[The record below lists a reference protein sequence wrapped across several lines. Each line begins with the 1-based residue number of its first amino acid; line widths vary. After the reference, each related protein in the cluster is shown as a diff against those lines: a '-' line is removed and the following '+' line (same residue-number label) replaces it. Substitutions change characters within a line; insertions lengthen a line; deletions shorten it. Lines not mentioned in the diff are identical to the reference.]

1 MTRERSAA
9 LRPPLASAIAPLLS
23 GSAAPV
29 ARSEGGMS
37 FILALVVMVVLL
49 EQHVAVT
56 LGAREKHSS
65 ENTGRLP
72 ACPVDIDRNERP
84 A

>member
-1 MTRERSAA
+1 MTREWSAA

-23 GSAAPV
+23 GSAAAV
-29 ARSEGGMS
+29 ARSEGVLS
-37 FILALVVMVVLL
+37 FILALVVMVFML
-49 EQHVAVT
+49 EQHVAVR
-56 LGAREKHSS
+56 LGAGEKHSS

-72 ACPVDIDRNERP
+72 ACPADIDRNERP

>member
-1 MTRERSAA
+1 M
-9 LRPPLASAIAPLLS
+9 ASAIAPLFS
-23 GSAAPV
+23 VSAAAV
-29 ARSEGGMS
+29 ARSERGMS
-37 FILALVVMVVLL
+37 FILALMVKVVML
-49 EQHVAVT
+49 EQHVAVR
-56 LGAREKHSS
+56 LGAGERHSS

>member
-1 MTRERSAA
+1 LFSVSAA
-9 LRPPLASAIAPLLS
+9 A
-23 GSAAPV
+23 V
-29 ARSEGGMS
+29 ARSERGMS
-37 FILALVVMVVLL
+37 FILALVVKVVML
-49 EQHVAVT
+49 EQHVAVR
-56 LGAREKHSS
+56 LGASERHSS

>member
-1 MTRERSAA
+1 LFSVSAA
-9 LRPPLASAIAPLLS
+9 A
-23 GSAAPV
+23 V
-29 ARSEGGMS
+29 ARSERGMS
-37 FILALVVMVVLL
+37 FILALVVKVVML
-49 EQHVAVT
+49 EQHVAVR
-56 LGAREKHSS
+56 LGAGEKHSS

>member
-1 MTRERSAA
+1 LFSVSAA
-9 LRPPLASAIAPLLS
+9 A
-23 GSAAPV
+23 V
-29 ARSEGGMS
+29 ARSERGMS
-37 FILALVVMVVLL
+37 FILALVVKVVML
-49 EQHVAVT
+49 EQHVAVR
-56 LGAREKHSS
+56 LGAGERHSS